1 MATHDLANELEK
13 ETFKLDQNAEPKLV
27 TQLLKLLDDPA
38 NNVQENAVKCLGLI
52 MWRVK
57 DAQASEIVDT
67 LCGHMLNEKKDE
79 LREISN
85 IGLHTVIVQLP
96 TEPVNIPNLIVKRL
110 TPRLITG
117 VTTCEKPEVKMCCL
131 DILNDMLKRFGSL
144 MLGEL
149 DKIQK
154 AVLPQLTAGRP
165 ATRKRAI
172 GCLGHIAVL
181 VPDSLFVSL
190 IEFLISNIEEAK
202 KAENIRTLIQAI
214 GAVSTSAGYRLG
226 KYLPQIVPTIVKYC
240 DSPKFENDDEL
251 RENCFQAF
259 ESLVLKCPKDISAFL
274 PDIITLALKYIKH
287 DPNYA
292 EEADEDVEDMEDEG
306 EEQQEEE
313 EADGD
318 ISDDDDM
325 SWKVRRSATKCLS
338 AIITT
343 RPERMPEIYAKVA
356 PVLIARFREREEN
369 VKLDIFSTF
378 VDVLKQTSVLTKR
391 GTDANNLLP
400 ALQELTPKIV
410 AGLTKELSQKSAKT
424 RAGAF
429 ALLKELVGVRH
440 GLLTNHIATIV
451 PGVIF
456 SLGDKGTNSNLKIEA
471 LTFLRLLLSSHP
483 EDAFHPHMK
492 ILAPPIYKAVGDHY
506 YRVSAEGLR
515 VLNEFVKA
523 VRPEGTTF
531 DFHPYVKDIYNA
543 CVGQL
548 KAQDIDQEVKE
559 CAITCIG
566 MILATL
572 GDDLSAELPASLGL
586 LLDKLRNEITRIFA
600 VKALSR
606 IATSRLN
613 IDITPI
619 LADSLKELASFLRK
633 NNRQLKQSSL
643 QALDDIVKKYGSNKA
658 AKDLFPATLAEVAPL
673 ISDADLHLSH
683 LALQLCVSILK
694 VNPESAPTIV
704 EKILPQTQQLLRSSL
719 LQGLA
724 LESLLTLYAELVT
737 SNAKQASFDTLLESL
752 ISIVSKKG
760 EALSKQSFSSIA
772 QTIASITASAPAD
785 KRSATVERFTKE
797 VSSSKDD
804 SLRLLC
810 LLSLGEVGRRVDTNN
825 SNLLNVVTSSFES
838 TSEEIKQAASFA
850 LGNISVGNLP
860 KYMPFVLN
868 EIKTQPKRQYLLL
881 HSLRE
886 IIVREAATGTGASI
900 LQPYLTPILALLF
913 ENCESEEEG
922 TRNVVAECLG
932 KLALI
937 SPEQLVPLLK
947 ERVTSPST
955 HARSTVITALKYT
968 ILEQPQPIDALLKPA
983 MPNFLSLLK
992 DTELN
997 VRRVT
1002 LLTFNYAAHNKPGL
1016 IREILPEYMPTLF
1029 SESKVKP
1036 ELIREVDLGPFKHK
1050 VDDGLEIRKASYE
1063 CMYTLLDSCL
1073 DRLELSTFIAN
1084 LNDGLKDN
1092 VDIKM
1097 LCHLMLIRLAQY
1109 APVALV
1115 EGLPLLVDSLRITV
1129 QTKVS
1134 EGAVKQQVERN
1145 EEMIRS
1151 ALRSIAAA
1159 AKLPNVESA
1168 TKFDEFLKQI
1178 VLVSPLAEK
1187 YAQIV
1192 AEESSSHV
1200 SDE

>member
-1 MATHDLANELEK
+1 M
-13 ETFKLDQNAEPKLV
+13 
-27 TQLLKLLDDPA
+27 
-38 NNVQENAVKCLGLI
+38 G
-52 MWRVK
+52 RVK
-57 DAQASEIVDT
+57 EAQATEIVDT
-67 LCGHMLNEKKDE
+67 LCAHMLNEKKDE

-85 IGLHTVIVQLP
+85 IGLHTVITQLN
-96 TEPVNIPNLIVKRL
+96 TEPVTIPNLIVKRL
-110 TPRLITG
+110 TPKLITG
-117 VTTCEKPEVKMCCL
+117 VSTCEKPEVKMCCL

-149 DKIQK
+149 EKIQK

-172 GCLGHIAVL
+172 SCLGFIAVL
-181 VPDSLFVSL
+181 VPDNLFVSL
-190 IEFLISNIEEAK
+190 IDFLIANIEESK
-202 KAENIRTLIQAI
+202 KADTIRTLIQAI
-214 GAVSTSAGYRLG
+214 GAVSSSAGYRLG
-226 KYLPQIVPTIVKYC
+226 KYLPRIVPLIVKYC
-240 DSPKFENDDEL
+240 DSPNFENDDEL

-259 ESLVLKCPKDISAFL
+259 ESLVLKCPKDISPFL
-274 PDIITLALKYIKH
+274 ADIITLALKYIKY

-292 EEADEDVEDMEDEG
+292 EEGDDEDVEAMEDEG
-306 EEQQEEE
+306 EEEQEDD
-313 EADGD
+313 ADAGD

-343 RPERMPEIYAKVA
+343 RPERMADIYAKVA

-369 VKLDIFSTF
+369 VKLDIFATF
-378 VDVLKQTSVLTKR
+378 VDVLRQTSVLTKR
-391 GTDANNLLP
+391 GTDVNNILP
-400 ALQELTPKIV
+400 ALQDLTPKIV
-410 AGLTKELSQKSAKT
+410 AGLTKELTTKSPKT
-424 RAGAF
+424 RVGAF
-429 ALLKELVGVRH
+429 ALLRELVGVR
-440 GLLTNHIATIV
+440 GGILTNHISAVI
-451 PGVIF
+451 PGIIF

-471 LTFLRLLLSSHP
+471 LTFLRLLLASHP
-483 EDAFHPHMK
+483 ETAFHPHAQT
-492 ILAPPIYKAVGDHY
+492 LAPPIYKAVGDHY

-515 VLNEFVKA
+515 VLYEFVRA

-531 DFHPYVKDIYNA
+531 DFHPYVKDIYNSCA
-543 CVGQL
+543 QQL

-566 MILATL
+566 IILATL
-572 GDDLSAELPASLGL
+572 GDDLAAELPASLSM

-600 VKALSR
+600 VKALAR
-606 IATSRLN
+606 IATSKLS
-613 IDITPI
+613 IDISPI
-619 LADSLKELASFLRK
+619 LADSVKELSSFLRK

-643 QALDDIVKKYGSNKA
+643 QTLDDVVKKYGSNKA
-658 AKDLFPATLAEVAPL
+658 AKELFPTTLAEVAPL

-683 LALQLCVSILK
+683 LALQLCVSILR
-694 VNPESAPTIV
+694 VNPESAAPVV
-704 EKILPQTQQLLRSSL
+704 EKILPMTQQLLRSSL

-724 LESLLTLYAELVT
+724 LESLLALYAELVT
-737 SNAKQASFDTLLESL
+737 INAKSAGFDQLLDSL
-752 ISIVSKKG
+752 ISIVSKSKG
-760 EALSKQSFSSIA
+760 EPLSKQSFSSIA
-772 QTIASITASAPAD
+772 QTIAAITANAPAD
-785 KRSATVERFTKE
+785 KRSATVERFIKD
-797 VSSSKDD
+797 VSAGKDD
-804 SLRLLC
+804 SLRLLA

-825 SNLLNVVTSSFES
+825 QNILQVVTSSFES

-850 LGNISVGNLP
+850 LGNISVGNLQ
-860 KYMPFVLN
+860 KYLPFVLN

-900 LQPYLTPILALLF
+900 LQPYLTPILNLLF

-937 SPEQLVPLLK
+937 CPEQLVPLLK
-947 ERVTSPST
+947 ERVTSTSA
-955 HARSTVITALKYT
+955 HSRSTVVTALKYT
-968 ILEQPQPIDALLKPA
+968 ILEQPQPIDALLLPA
-983 MPNFLSLLK
+983 MPAFLSLLK
-992 DTELN
+992 DSELN

-1002 LLTFNYAAHNKPGL
+1002 LLTFNYAAHNKPAL
-1016 IREILPEYMPTLF
+1016 IREILPEYMPTLY

-1050 VDDGLEIRKASYE
+1050 VDDGLEIRKAAYE
-1063 CMYTLLDSCL
+1063 CMYTLLDTCL
-1073 DRLELSTFIAN
+1073 DRIELSTFITN

-1092 VDIKM
+1092 PDIKM
-1097 LCHLMLIRLAQY
+1097 LCHLMVIRLAQY

-1115 EGLPLLVDSLRITV
+1115 EGLSNLVDALRTTV
-1129 QTKVS
+1129 QTKVN

-1151 ALRSIAAA
+1151 ALRAIAAA
-1159 AKLPNVESA
+1159 AKIPNIESA
-1168 TKFDEFLKQI
+1168 TKFEEFLRTTI
-1178 VLVSPLAEK
+1178 VEGPLAAK
-1187 YAQIV
+1187 YQQIV

-1200 SDE
+1200 SDD